1 LAQVD
6 WVEVSQNQVCLRLLP
21 RIDYR
26 KKRGVLKDQDDD
38 LDDDEELSSF
48 KASQNK
54 RSSKN
59 RPPQA
64 PFDIE
69 KMHELGA
76 ETSTDGDFTVC
87 EGQRY
92 RRGLL
97 YKVFPLNAV
106 VSIKIRYF

>member
-1 LAQVD
+1 MT
-6 WVEVSQNQVCLRLLP
+6 ET
-21 RIDYR
+21 
-26 KKRGVLKDQDDD
+26 K
-38 LDDDEELSSF
+38 ELSSF

-97 YKVFPLNAV
+97 YKVFQLNAV
-106 VSIKIRYF
+106 VSIYYSILLLIFYVLGPMKTFIRHLKN